1 MRSLNKITKKEELLI
16 CNRAI
21 NIFGQGIQKIVALE
35 EMGELTQAI
44 SKSIRD
50 ENHNVE
56 EEIADVEIMLTQ
68 LRLIYNSDKVEKIK
82 QEKLYKLREIV
93 LG

>member
-1 MRSLNKITKKEELLI
+1 MNKITKKEELLI

-21 NIFGQGIQKIVALE
+21 NILGQGIQKIVALE

-50 ENHNVE
+50 EDHNVE

-68 LRLIYNSDKVEKIK
+68 LRLMYNSDKVEKIK
-82 QEKLYKLREIV
+82 QKKLYKLREIV